1 MTVSVSSP
9 EATGGAGTN
18 FEYDVAAIL
27 LSRLLRG
34 ADIPVGLHAPL
45 ARVAFQQSNEGY
57 PLDDVVAW
65 SPEDKNG
72 TEPSI
77 QIQVKRHIKVIA
89 SDSEF
94 NKVVGAVVAACNGRP
109 ELIKSRQLL
118 FGLAARPSPTDHLDE
133 LAELTAKARA
143 HSKSD
148 TFGRLFRERITNAG
162 LRDRLDVVR
171 ATVAGALG
179 TSADNR
185 TAVDPLTHQILLAL
199 YVWPVAEGLDSRDR
213 REEVNSLKLLADA
226 AGQHPDHIMGKLLEI
241 AREFGPRSGNV
252 DAGRVRDELARF
264 DIRLP
269 EDATGIRHS
278 ASGTVIHA
286 HDSSKVFHSDRDMHF
301 GDLYFD
307 GRTPEPGGDDDE
319 RRKP

>member
-1 MTVSVSSP
+1 MATGLSSP
-9 EATGGAGTN
+9 EATAGAGTN

-65 SPEDKNG
+65 GPEDKNG
-72 TEPSI
+72 AEPSI

-89 SDSEF
+89 SDSDF
-94 NKVVGAVVAACNGRP
+94 NKVIGAAVAACGGRA

-118 FGLAARPSPTDHLDE
+118 FGLAARPGPADHLGE

-143 HSKSD
+143 HSRSG
-148 TFGRLFRERITNAG
+148 TFGRLFREQITNAG
-162 LRDRLDVVR
+162 LRNRLDVVR
-171 ATVAGALG
+171 ASVAGALG
-179 TSADNR
+179 TTADDQ
-185 TAVDPLTHQILLAL
+185 AVVDPLAHQILAAL
-199 YVWPVAEGLDSRDR
+199 HVWAVEGGMDGRDR
-213 REEVNSLKLLADA
+213 REEANSLKLLADT
-226 AGQHPDHIMGKLLEI
+226 AGQRPDHIMAKLGEI
-241 AREFGPRSGNV
+241 ARDFGPRSGNV
-252 DAGRVRDELARF
+252 EAGRVRDELARF

-269 EDATGIRHS
+269 ENAIGIAHA

-286 HDSSKVFHSDRDMHF
+286 HDSSRVFHSERDMHF
-301 GDLYFD
+301 GDFYFD
-307 GRTPEPGGDDDE
+307 GRTSDPGDGNDE
-319 RRKP
+319 RREP